1 MTHKFK
7 DKSLSGLQKKKTFA
21 CAIFSKICY
30 VARPV
35 NPTGKLICLRIS
47 LHERD
52 RADLIDKSGM
62 GRAYLFTPYWKY
74 MDQSIK
80 YPILFSQ
87 NFINV
92 YCRGSRRQKNIF
104 ILNNSLTSIPLKTI
118 YILKVPLKEN
128 LDSWN
133 YSIYKYK
140 FWFGPSEICPSSVF

>member
-7 DKSLSGLQKKKTFA
+7 DKSLSGLQKKKLLPARFSVKFVMLPARSIPLANWFA
-21 CAIFSKICY
+21 CVSA
-30 VARPV
+30 
-35 NPTGKLICLRIS
+35 
-47 LHERD
+47 
-52 RADLIDKSGM
+52 GM